1 MTDPNGQI
9 DAALLALRHMW
20 SAPPHVRD
28 PKLGPVDSSSVQIV
42 TVLADRPGAT
52 IAQLAQAIDVAPSTA
67 SRLVARSRD
76 RRPRAPRGGVDDA
89 AGRPASDS
97 TGRTLAR
104 RSGGSGPP
112 TWLQLTRDWSPADR
126 RHFAHLLQR
135 FAHAV
140 TQQPPSRTAEPNSHR
155 DPAPTH
161 PTLLEDPR
169 DRPHHRRYRRHRNE
183 PAVALV
189 RTCST
194 GRDRAGTGPRPSK
207 LGNLVDRVAVV
218 TGAST
223 DPAALTEL
231 VQAPIP

>member
-1 MTDPNGQI
+1 MTDPNEQI

-67 SRLVARSRD
+67 SRLVARAETAGLV
-76 RRPRAPRGGVDDA
+76 RRAAGVDDA
-89 AGRPASDS
+89 RQVTLRLTP

-104 RSGGSGPP
+104 RSRRFRAAY
-112 TWLQLTRDWSPADR
+112 LAQLTQDWSPADR
-126 RHFAHLLQR
+126 QHFAHLLQR

-140 TQQPPSRTAEPNSHR
+140 TQQPPSRTAEPNGHR

-161 PTLLEDPR
+161 PTL
-169 DRPHHRRYRRHRNE
+169 
-183 PAVALV
+183 
-189 RTCST
+189 S
-194 GRDRAGTGPRPSK
+194 GGPS
-207 LGNLVDRVAVV
+207 
-218 TGAST
+218 
-223 DPAALTEL
+223 
-231 VQAPIP
+231 

>member
-1 MTDPNGQI
+1 MTDPNEQI

-67 SRLVARSRD
+67 SRLVARAETAGLV
-76 RRPRAPRGGVDDA
+76 RRAAGVDDA
-89 AGRPASDS
+89 RQVTLRLTP

-104 RSGGSGPP
+104 RSRRFRAAY
-112 TWLQLTRDWSPADR
+112 LAQLTQEWSPADR
-126 RHFAHLLQR
+126 QHFAHLLQR

-140 TQQPPSRTAEPNSHR
+140 TQQPPSRTAEPNGHR

-161 PTLLEDPR
+161 PTL
-169 DRPHHRRYRRHRNE
+169 
-183 PAVALV
+183 
-189 RTCST
+189 S
-194 GRDRAGTGPRPSK
+194 GGPS
-207 LGNLVDRVAVV
+207 
-218 TGAST
+218 
-223 DPAALTEL
+223 
-231 VQAPIP
+231 